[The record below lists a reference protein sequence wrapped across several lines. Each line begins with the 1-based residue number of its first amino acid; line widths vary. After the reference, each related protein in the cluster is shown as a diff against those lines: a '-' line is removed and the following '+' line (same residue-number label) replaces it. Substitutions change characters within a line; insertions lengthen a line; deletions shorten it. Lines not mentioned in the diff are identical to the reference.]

1 MKAIE
6 TKYNG
11 YKFRSRLEARW
22 AVFFDE
28 MGIKYEYEPEGFE
41 MSDGTK
47 YLPDF
52 YLPESDC
59 YIEIKHITA
68 VTGKMTGKNEMEIVF
83 SKNVDGYKYC
93 NFINEAVREDH
104 LFLILSGDPYECLGG
119 DENAFAQVFSK
130 RMCAIEND
138 EKIKCNDCE
147 KCTLKQGAT
156 SFRFLGFANN
166 NKLAFSLD
174 AISNSPIYP
183 DSNGVEYYT
192 DDQNLID
199 LNKDCIIKQIEA
211 ANKAR
216 QARFEYGETE

>member
-41 MSDGTK
+41 LSDGTK

-68 VTGKMTGKNEMEIVF
+68 VTGKMTDKDEIEIVF
-83 SKNVDGYKYC
+83 SKNVDGYKYYD
-93 NFINEAVREDH
+93 FINEVVKENH
-104 LFLILSGDPYECLGG
+104 LFLILSGDPYECIGG

-130 RMCAIEND
+130 RMCAIKND
-138 EKIKCNDCE
+138 ERIKCNDCE
-147 KCTLKQGAT
+147 KCTIEQGVT

-166 NKLAFSLD
+166 SKLAYIFHD
-174 AISNSPIYP
+174 ISDSPIYP
-183 DSNGVEYYT
+183 DGYGIEYYI
-192 DDQNLID
+192 DAQSLID
-199 LNKDCIIKQIEA
+199 SNKDYAIKHIKA

-216 QARFEYGETE
+216 QARFEYGESG